1 MSWLAHF
8 FAWDVDPGLLLYGQY
23 DPWLVALSVG
33 VAIFS
38 STVGLYAA
46 GQARDGSTATLRRLM
61 RLTGSFSLACGVW
74 AMHFVGML
82 AFRLC
87 TTVHFDVGLTVLS
100 GLPALGAAWVALTL
114 LSQQHV
120 NRTHLIV
127 GGALMGAGIGAMHY
141 LGMAAMQL
149 SASLRYDPAT
159 FALSVGVAVLLSIL
173 ALSLRFGLANRWGL
187 THLGANLIAGV
198 FMGAAIAGMHYTGMA
213 AARFMGQASPL
224 GDVGLMAPAPL
235 ALGVALV
242 TVVATALVAAATALA
257 RYRQVLQAMHVQAT
271 QLQAVVDTAID
282 GIVILDAEGRVLV
295 FNPGAVR
302 ITGFTEAEMLGA
314 SVRRVMTEPHRTQIQ
329 ADFAG
334 FVAAFPTGMAIDTAV
349 CRADGSESPIR
360 LVVGQATA
368 EGRALYVVSMTDISE
383 RVAMEKAVRHSEQQF
398 RSLIGNIP
406 GISYRARLGKGWPL
420 VYISDAVERI
430 TGHPVA
436 DFAGERPRVRLLDM
450 VAPDDADRLI
460 KQVIQA
466 VVHGQPFVV
475 EFKLTQRDGS
485 PRWMWGTG
493 RGVHD
498 EDGELQWVDGVLL
511 DISERRDMEED
522 LRAAKQLAEEAMHA
536 RTAFLANMS
545 HEIRTPMNAI
555 IGFTEAVLSQPLEG
569 EARQHLQTVRTA
581 ARSLLV
587 LLNDILD
594 TSKLDRGALELEHL
608 PYDLRRVLQQ
618 VAAEQQLMARRKGL
632 QLNVQCALDLPA
644 ALMGDAHR
652 VRQVLVN
659 LVGNAVKFTEHGQV
673 TLGARLDGPRL
684 RLWVQDTGIGIA
696 PERLGRIFEPFTQA
710 DASMSR
716 RYGGTGLGTTIS
728 RQLVELMGGRIW
740 AESELGQGSSF
751 HVDLPCEPAAHAL
764 PDDEPDA
771 AARPLPPLRVL
782 VADDVDENRQLL
794 DVILG
799 RAGHQVTQACDG
811 LEAVAA
817 FEAGGIDLI
826 LMDIQMPELDGLSAC
841 RRIRAIEAE
850 RGGPRL
856 PVVALSASVF
866 AEDRQLA
873 EDAGMDGFALKPV
886 DPPVLF
892 AEMRRARAICLGEA
906 VAADAGGLAGV
917 GHDGQTALLTTL
929 HPVAAGQRAA
939 SNAQPLART
948 DTGLLDAHAGR
959 QRWGDDLAWAQALSQ
974 FCRHKRDWLRDASPD
989 QAPDAQEALLL
1000 GHRFKGVAANLAMG
1014 RLAHTAGQLEQ
1025 AAREAQADR
1034 QQAIPHGV
1042 WQALRHAVADTVD
1055 AAQAELLALSAQ
1067 VAGIKA
1073 SVSAASHAP
1082 GSPGASLDA
1091 IAGLDDAQWRHTLQQ
1106 LARALRG
1113 GEHPEGAWR
1122 ALMRQGPSRFGHA
1135 PWAGLNLAIDD
1146 FDFDAAAA
1154 GVEALLASLGPAP
1167 AASLAPTE
1175 RAGAPA

>member
-1 MSWLAHF
+1 MDWLARF
-8 FAWDVDPGLLLYGQY
+8 FAWDVDPGLLMYGRY
-23 DPWLVALSVG
+23 DPWLVALSLG

-46 GQARDGSTATLRRLM
+46 GQARESGNATLRRMM

-82 AFRLC
+82 AFQLC
-87 TTVHFDVGLTVLS
+87 TAVHFDVGLTVLS
-100 GLPALGAAWVALTL
+100 GLPALGAAWVALSL
-114 LSQQHV
+114 LSQPHFH
-120 NRTHLIV
+120 RTHLLV
-127 GGALMGAGIGAMHY
+127 GGTLMGAGIGAMHY

-149 SASLRYDPAT
+149 TGALRYDPAT
-159 FALSVGVAVLLSIL
+159 FALSVGVAVGLSIL
-173 ALSLRFGLANRWGL
+173 SLGLRFGLANRWGL
-187 THLGANLIAGV
+187 TPLGANLIAGV
-198 FMGAAIAGMHYTGMA
+198 FMGGAIAGMHYTGMA
-213 AARFMGQASPL
+213 AARFIGHASPQ

-242 TVVATALVAAATALA
+242 TVVATALVAAAAALA
-257 RYRQVLQAMHVQAT
+257 RYRQVLQAMRVQAT
-271 QLQAVVDTAID
+271 QLKAVVDTAID
-282 GIVILDAEGRVLV
+282 GIVVIDAQGQVLA
-295 FNPGAVR
+295 FNAGAER

-314 SVRRVMTEPHRTQIQ
+314 SVARVMIEPHRSQ
-329 ADFAG
+329 AEQDFVTCANS
-334 FVAAFPTGMAIDTAV
+334 FAFGTPHDTAV
-349 CRADGSESPIR
+349 CRADGSEAPVR
-360 LVVGQATA
+360 LVVGRAAT
-368 EGRALYVVSMTDISE
+368 EDRTLYVATMSDISG
-383 RVAMEKAVRHSEQQF
+383 RVAMEKALRHSEQQF
-398 RSLIGNIP
+398 RSLIDNIP
-406 GISYRARLGKGWPL
+406 GISYRARLGKGWPM
-420 VYISDAVERI
+420 VYISEAVEGI
-430 TGHPVA
+430 TGHAAASFTGDHP
-436 DFAGERPRVRLLDM
+436 GTRLLDL
-450 VAPDDADRLI
+450 VAPEDAERLH

-466 VVHGQPFVV
+466 VVHGKPYVV
-475 EFKLTQRDGS
+475 EFKLTHRDGS
-485 PRWMWGTG
+485 PRWIWGTG
-493 RGVHD
+493 RGVRD

-522 LRAAKQLAEEAMHA
+522 LRAAKQLAEDAMHA

-594 TSKLDRGALELEHL
+594 TSKLDRGAVELEHL

-632 QLNVQCALDLPA
+632 QLNVQCAPDLPA

-652 VRQVLVN
+652 MRQVLVN

-673 TLGARLDGPRL
+673 TLGAHLDGPRL

-740 AESELGQGSSF
+740 AESELGRGSTF
-751 HVDLPCEPAAHAL
+751 QVDLPCEAAAHAL
-764 PDDEPDA
+764 PAPQEADA
-771 AARPLPPLRVL
+771 MALPLPPLRVL

-794 DVILG
+794 AVILG
-799 RAGHQVTQACDG
+799 RAGHQVSQARDG

-826 LMDIQMPELDGLSAC
+826 LMDLQMPQLDGLGAC
-841 RRIRAIEAE
+841 QRIRAIEAD
-850 RGGPRL
+850 RGAQRL
-856 PVVALSASVF
+856 PIVALSASVF

-873 EDAGMDGFALKPV
+873 DDAGMDGFALKPV

-892 AEMRRARAICLGEA
+892 NEMRRARAICLGEA
-906 VAADAGGLAGV
+906 EAEDEWAGAGD
-917 GHDGQTALLTTL
+917 GAQALSGQATTGMGIGTMAHDQGQD
-929 HPVAAGQRAA
+929 RARA
-939 SNAQPLART
+939 HAE
-948 DTGLLDAHAGR
+948 LLDAQAGR
-959 QRWGDDLAWAQALSQ
+959 QRWGDDLAWAQALTQ
-974 FCRHKRDWLRDASPD
+974 FCRHKRDWLREAAADA
-989 QAPDAQEALLL
+989 APDAQEALLL

-1014 RLAHTAGQLEQ
+1014 RLARVAGQLEQ
-1025 AAREAQADR
+1025 VARDAHGDPN
-1034 QQAIPHGV
+1034 QAIPLGAWH
-1042 WQALRHAVADTVD
+1042 ALRQTVADTLEL
-1055 AAQAELLALSAQ
+1055 AQAELLALSAQ
-1067 VAGIKA
+1067 VSGVEAG
-1073 SVSAASHAP
+1073 
-1082 GSPGASLDA
+1082 GPGAALDTM
-1091 IAGLDDAQWRHTLQQ
+1091 AGLDDTQWRQNLQQ
-1106 LARALRG
+1106 LAHALRG

-1122 ALMRQGPSRFGHA
+1122 ALMRQGPSRFGNA
-1135 PWAGLNLAIDD
+1135 PWAGLNQAIDD

-1167 AASLAPTE
+1167 VASLAPTQ